1 MLRWNPKRPQYLM
14 TYQQTI
20 IFYFSIQ
27 NHKRCTQRGWW
38 IYIFMNQC
46 KITAHLFESV
56 IRYDR
61 FIDEHADE
69 LNDRFYTHLN
79 VQGMSILFALNL
91 PNRPATDDRFNYNYN
106 GNIERRISVVRLS
119 CFAFL
124 FFFCHSS
131 KFSSRRQQHR
141 KKKSNRTRLNGWMT
155 SAVVRNDAYFPVLH
169 CASLFSMQTTHRVQK
184 SVYSV
189 VLFLLLFCG
198 HIFFYIH
205 VCLFRSLMCLRGQ
218 MHNDAVET
226 LNVIRV
232 VHTFFFC
239 FSNNCSQR
247 AMACVLVQWTSA

>member
-1 MLRWNPKRPQYLM
+1 
-14 TYQQTI
+14 
-20 IFYFSIQ
+20 
-27 NHKRCTQRGWW
+27 
-38 IYIFMNQC
+38 MNQC

-106 GNIERRISVVRLS
+106 GNIERRISVVCLS
-119 CFAFL
+119 CFAF
-124 FFFCHSS
+124 FFFFHSS

-169 CASLFSMQTTHRVQK
+169 CASLFSMQTTHRVCK
-184 SVYSV
+184 KVYI
-189 VLFLLLFCG
+189 LLCCSCYYFVG
-198 HIFFYIH
+198 IFFSIFMFVCFVRSCVSAGKCITTQWRHWTSYVLRYIH
-205 VCLFRSLMCLRGQ
+205 FM
-218 MHNDAVET
+218 
-226 LNVIRV
+226 
-232 VHTFFFC
+232 FC